1 MYMIK
6 IYVFF
11 LRKKF
16 IQFAFPGKGMKEI
29 GRERKIVSN
38 LFPIKSFEI
47 TSAKSQ
53 GSRKRK
59 RPRGYSSPVYDRKR
73 ARVLF
78 PRCFREIG
86 LRRVPFYYP
95 RRTEIIVSRNCAK
108 ISERGIS
115 FLLPSNYRKEKKEKS
130 LAPVFSPT
138 QIPISKADPRRKR
151 RKRQIFFLRP
161 DRIVFPSSLSS
172 PSIDSRDH

>member
-53 GSRKRK
+53 GSRKRNG
-59 RPRGYSSPVYDRKR
+59 RVVT
-73 ARVLF
+73 ARRF
-78 PRCFREIG
+78 TIENGHAF
-86 LRRVPFYYP
+86 FFH
-95 RRTEIIVSRNCAK
+95 AA
-108 ISERGIS
+108 
-115 FLLPSNYRKEKKEKS
+115 FEKS
-130 LAPVFSPT
+130 G
-138 QIPISKADPRRKR
+138 
-151 RKRQIFFLRP
+151 
-161 DRIVFPSSLSS
+161 
-172 PSIDSRDH
+172 

>member
-1 MYMIK
+1 MIK

-11 LRKKF
+11 LRKKKLV
-16 IQFAFPGKGMKEI
+16 QFAFPGMKEI

-73 ARVLF
+73 ARVFF

-115 FLLPSNYRKEKKEKS
+115 FLLPSNYRKEKKKEKS